1 MAEFSQASC
10 LHHVHSRPS
19 GCTAPVAMNHGRLSS
34 HISCSYTS
42 SKGRALIHWLGSCAH
57 SQANRQLRM
66 EEHDLPLVNSMSVDG
81 VREKEEEKN
90 SPESSVWGKIILV
103 RQKNKCPLQ
112 VGADTMAKEP
122 DKVNI
127 PSWVSNL

>member
-1 MAEFSQASC
+1 
-10 LHHVHSRPS
+10 
-19 GCTAPVAMNHGRLSS
+19 
-34 HISCSYTS
+34 
-42 SKGRALIHWLGSCAH
+42 
-57 SQANRQLRM
+57 M

-90 SPESSVWGKIILV
+90 SPESSVWGKRILV

-122 DKVNI
+122 KLTYPVGFQTSDLDYILPGHQINE
-127 PSWVSNL
+127 PTR